1 MPRTER
7 RYRQVLRWTLSAS
20 VLTMA
25 AMLAPPASAEVT
37 ISPAASGYDI
47 DITGPVSSSELI
59 DVISAATGIAVKN
72 RPKDTTINTNH
83 LRSTSLD
90 RALRKLLP
98 GTAFTI
104 RSGDEGAPA
113 MIIFLSP
120 SAAAP
125 QDEAQSPEFEVPP
138 NAVSPEQGEVPDM
151 GQEPLLLP

>member
-1 MPRTER
+1 MPRPER
-7 RYRQVLRWTLSAS
+7 RHDQLPRWTMFAS
-20 VLTMA
+20 LL
-25 AMLAPPASAEVT
+25 AMTVGLAHPASAEVT

-47 DITGPVSSSELI
+47 DIIGPVSSTELI
-59 DVISAATGIAVKN
+59 DVISAATGVAVKN
-72 RPKDTTINTNH
+72 RPEDTTINTNH

-125 QDEAQSPEFEVPP
+125 QDDPQGAGTEVPP
-138 NAVSPEQGEVPDM
+138 DAISPEQGDVPDM
-151 GQEPLLLP
+151 GQEPILQP